1 MSTTPTSRPRLR
13 VQTWLHLVL
22 GVVLLLVIGATVGGG
37 VVLSRSA
44 AETDDLVDRVQPA
57 RVEAY
62 RLQKALLDQETG
74 VRGYVVSG
82 NEEFLEPYTSG
93 LRAEQAALRQL
104 RPTVGAD
111 ETLAADLAEIERL
124 AAEWRREHA
133 EPLIRR
139 VTAGADPQSA
149 AVTAELRS
157 SKESFDRM
165 RATWRDQNRHLEEAR
180 DAAREELEQT
190 RRTHLWLFVGVLAA
204 FVITGVALAVLLHY
218 AVARPL
224 RALRRSVQRVGDGD
238 FAHHIP
244 AGGPADLHEVAE
256 SVEAMRGRIV
266 AELDAARSREE
277 LLARRTAELDHQ
289 TEELRRSNSELEQFA
304 YVASHD
310 LQEPLRKVASFCQ
323 LLEKRYGEQ
332 LDERGRQYVDFAV
345 DGAKRMQVLIN
356 DLLTFSRVGRLH
368 DARDAVPLDGA
379 LDKALA
385 NLSTAV
391 EETGARVER
400 PAELPRVT
408 GDPTLLTML
417 WQNLV
422 GNAVKFRHADRSPVV
437 RITARP
443 PDPDVSEG
451 AAVPAESAAESA
463 GEGGEGAVGGDGSG
477 LWTYCVT
484 DNGIGVPGE
493 FTEKVFVIFQRL
505 HGRDAYAGTGIGLAL
520 CRKIVEHHGGRIW
533 IDTAHTE
540 GTRVCFTL
548 PAGSG
553 PSLPAPTSPDTTAA
567 PDAAGATR

>member
-1 MSTTPTSRPRLR
+1 MSTTRASRARLR

-22 GVVLLLVIGATVGGG
+22 GAVLLLVVGATVAGG
-37 VVLSRSA
+37 VLLSRSA
-44 AETDDLVDRVQPA
+44 TETDDLVDRLQPA

-93 LRAEQAALRQL
+93 LRDEQAALRQL
-104 RPTVGAD
+104 RPTAD
-111 ETLAADLAEIERL
+111 ADATLAADLAEIERL
-124 AAEWRREHA
+124 AAAWRREHA
-133 EPLIRR
+133 EPLIRSA
-139 VTAGADPQSA
+139 TAGADPQSA
-149 AVTAELRS
+149 ALTAELRS
-157 SKESFDRM
+157 SKETFDRM

-180 DAAREELEQT
+180 DAAREELERS

-204 FVITGVALAVLLHY
+204 FVVTGVALAVLLHY

-277 LLARRTAELDHQ
+277 LLARRTADLDHH

-368 DARDAVPLDGA
+368 DARDAVPLGGA

-400 PAELPRVT
+400 PADLPRVT

-422 GNAVKFRHADRSPVV
+422 GNAIKFRHAERAPVV
-437 RITARP
+437 GITAFP
-443 PDPDVSEG
+443 PG
-451 AAVPAESAAESA
+451 ADAA
-463 GEGGEGAVGGDGSG
+463 GDGAEGDEAEERGAGPG

-548 PAGSG
+548 PADPG
-553 PSLPAPTSPDTTAA
+553 PSLPAPTSPDTADTTAA